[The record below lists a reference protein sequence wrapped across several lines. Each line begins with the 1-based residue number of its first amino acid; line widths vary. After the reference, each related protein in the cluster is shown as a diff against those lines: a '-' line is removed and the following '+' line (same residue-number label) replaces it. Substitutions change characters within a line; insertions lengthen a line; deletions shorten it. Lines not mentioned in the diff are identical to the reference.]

1 MSPVSLWRR
10 RTSAAPTLGLVPSLP
25 AGACRIPAR
34 PAKTVMTLLTLAA
47 GLLAGTA
54 APAHAAVS
62 VPATPEPGK
71 TVGTTTPVAYASF
84 PAGRRFVTAIV
95 YARSAPGASEHL
107 MLAAIL
113 TCGAQ
118 STLSGV
124 NITAGQG
131 WVSPR
136 RIFSDARSCRV
147 DVQSALGKTAADRLL
162 IDVSWS
168 SEPVQWGAEGYVPD
182 AQPTLLGPSQR
193 HDAVPVTLKVPGQA
207 GHVKIRGD
215 ARLTACTTWGGS
227 RENGSE
233 NLCLGRVNTAGTR
246 VRVELI
252 VQQFAQGGGYCQS
265 RVLSGKTIF
274 IDKWLHHA
282 EVYQAGTFT
291 LSRASGCLP
300 TVRVKL
306 RVIVLSG
313 ADLVVHRHG
322 TLTSIFR

>member
-1 MSPVSLWRR
+1 MSPVYLWRR
-10 RTSAAPTLGLVPSLP
+10 RTAAARTLLP
-25 AGACRIPAR
+25 AGSCPVPAR
-34 PAKTVMTLLTLAA
+34 PAKTLMTLLTLTA
-47 GLLAGTA
+47 GLLGGTA
-54 APAHAAVS
+54 VPALAAVS
-62 VPATPEPGK
+62 VPATPKPGK
-71 TVGTTTPVAYASF
+71 TVATTTPVAYASF
-84 PAGRRFVTAIV
+84 PAGRRFVTATV
-95 YARSAPGASEHL
+95 SARSAPGASEHL

-118 STLSGV
+118 STLTGV
-124 NITAGQG
+124 NIVAGRG
-131 WVSPR
+131 SVAPR

-182 AQPTLLGPSQR
+182 AQPTLLRPGR
-193 HDAVPVTLKVPGQA
+193 RYDAVPVTFNVPAQA
-207 GHVKIRGD
+207 GYVKIKGD
-215 ARLTACTTWGGS
+215 ARLTACTTTGGS
-227 RENGSE
+227 RENGGE

-252 VQQFAQGGGYCQS
+252 VQQFARGGGYCQS
-265 RVLSGKTIF
+265 RVLSSKTFF

-282 EVYQAGTFT
+282 DAHQAGTFT
-291 LSRASGCLP
+291 LSRARGCLP

-306 RVIVLSG
+306 RVNVLSG
-313 ADLVVHRHG
+313 ADLVVHRQG

>member
-1 MSPVSLWRR
+1 MSPVYPWRR
-10 RTSAAPTLGLVPSLP
+10 RTAAARTPDLAPLLP
-25 AGACRIPAR
+25 AGYCPVPAG
-34 PAKTVMTLLTLAA
+34 PAKTLLSLLTA

-54 APAHAAVS
+54 VPAHAAVS
-62 VPATPEPGK
+62 VPATPKPGK
-71 TVGTTTPVAYASF
+71 TVATTTPVAYASF
-84 PAGRRFVTAIV
+84 PAGRRFVTATV
-95 YARSAPGASEHL
+95 SARSAPGASKHL

-118 STLSGV
+118 STLTGV
-124 NITAGQG
+124 NIVAGRG
-131 WVSPR
+131 SVAPR

-168 SEPVQWGAEGYVPD
+168 SEPVRWGAEGYVPD
-182 AQPTLLGPSQR
+182 AQPTLLRPGR
-193 HDAVPVTLKVPGQA
+193 RYDAVPVTFNVPAQA
-207 GHVKIRGD
+207 GYVKIKGD
-215 ARLTACTTWGGS
+215 ARLTACTTTGGS

-246 VRVELI
+246 VRVDLI
-252 VQQFAQGGGYCQS
+252 VQQFARSGGGYCQS
-265 RVLSGKTIF
+265 RVLSSKTFF

-282 EVYQAGTFT
+282 DAHQAGTFT
-291 LSRASGCLP
+291 LSRARGCLP

-306 RVIVLSG
+306 RVNVLSG
-313 ADLVVHRHG
+313 ADLVVHRQG